1 MKTRGRQVHHIIAG
15 LCALMIVLAP
25 RTTWAQ
31 GEIENVIVETYY
43 IADANDATDTIGG
56 GVVEGS
62 RTYRVY
68 IDLAPGNALRAVYGR
83 TDHPLVLSSTAPF
96 FNHLDRGR
104 TYGHEINTNAL
115 DEGTV
120 ALDSW
125 LALGGASNQRKG
137 VLKAMDPDGS
147 IIGGPNSDGGSGAII
162 GGLLTNVTSE
172 LGIPLTEQDGLH
184 PNDGSPVLPP
194 TFLFFGDDPTR
205 AFRDSTLESAFT
217 STDFRMGCGTPG
229 VQGPTAEN
237 HVLVAQ
243 ITTAGE
249 LTFELNVEVQR
260 ADGSVVHFVARD
272 TLLDANET
280 PNGLLTYPPQ
290 CGCTDPNFLEYDQSA
305 GCDDGSCQTAIVFGC
320 LDIEACNYDP
330 GANFNIPQLC
340 CYGPEA
346 CNGLDVD
353 IVCPDV
359 SVAPVTDPGTA
370 IAVYPN
376 PTLDGALHVRTESEP
391 IKAIRLY
398 DLYGRLVA
406 YDGTTQGARST
417 ITIPVDRLQAGAY
430 LLSVTTTTG
439 EQVRRVTIQ

>member
-1 MKTRGRQVHHIIAG
+1 MEHRSWHHILLTGVLGTSFLLAG
-15 LCALMIVLAP
+15 RSA
-25 RTTWAQ
+25 RAQ
-31 GEIENVIVETYY
+31 GEIENIIVETYY
-43 IADANDATDTIGG
+43 IADANDATDTTGG
-56 GVVEGS
+56 TLVEGS
-62 RTYRVY
+62 RTYRIY
-68 IDLAPGNALRAVYGR
+68 IDLATGNAIRAVYGR
-83 TDHPLVLSSTAPF
+83 PDHPLVLSSTAPL

-104 TYGHEINTNAL
+104 SYGHEINTNAL

-125 LALGGASNQRKG
+125 LAIGGACNQRKG
-137 VLKAMDPDGS
+137 VTKSADPDGS
-147 IIGGPNSDGGSGAII
+147 IIGGANNDGGSGAID
-162 GGLLTNVTSE
+162 GGLLTNVTSD

-194 TFLFFGDDPTR
+194 TFLVFGDDPTR
-205 AFRDSTLESAFT
+205 AFRDSTLESMFI
-217 STDFRMGCGTPG
+217 STAFRMGCSTPG

-249 LTFELNVEVQR
+249 LTFELNLEIER

-290 CGCTDPNFLEYDQSA
+290 CGCTDPNFLEYDQTA

-320 LDIEACNYDP
+320 LDIEACNFDP
-330 GANFNIPQLC
+330 GANFNIQQLC
-340 CYGPEA
+340 CYGPET

-353 IVCPDV
+353 IVCPGV
-359 SVAPVTDPGTA
+359 SVTPENEPGNA

-376 PTLDGALHVRTESEP
+376 PTLDGALHVKTESEP
-391 IKAIRLY
+391 IRALRLC

-406 YDGTTQGARST
+406 YDGTPHGAAST
-417 ITIPVDRLQAGAY
+417 ITFPVDHLQAGAY
-430 LLSVTTTTG
+430 LLTVTTTG
-439 EQVRRVTIQ
+439 REQVRRVTIQ